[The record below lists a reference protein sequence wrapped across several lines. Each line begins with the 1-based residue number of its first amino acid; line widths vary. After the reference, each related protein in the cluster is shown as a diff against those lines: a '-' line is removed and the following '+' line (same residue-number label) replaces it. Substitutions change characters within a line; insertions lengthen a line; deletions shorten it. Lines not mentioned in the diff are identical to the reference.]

1 MRELEKLKTF
11 SVLFLQC
18 NLCNYSV
25 SGIGGASLQ
34 LVVIP
39 LTYLI
44 LVNNLMILLN
54 SEHWQTLQA
63 F

>member
-1 MRELEKLKTF
+1 MKELEKLKTF

-18 NLCNYSV
+18 NLCKYSV
-25 SGIGGASLQ
+25 SGIGIAQLQ
-34 LVVIP
+34 HVVIP

-44 LVNNLMILLN
+44 LVNNLMILLD
-54 SEHWQTLQA
+54 SGHWQTLQA